1 MDKII
6 RVHGI
11 ENAYLVKGE
20 HCYLVDTMT
29 PFSRKKL
36 YKALQNNSVAPADL
50 SDILITHC
58 HFDHVGNLAGLLENA
73 NPTVVAG
80 IEDAPCIRGEVQPP
94 PPSDLNRLGR
104 LGRKTPWLVERYQKC
119 QPAGVDLTVAEGDR
133 LEELGLEVIALPG
146 HTLGGRGYLDRANRH
161 AFVGDLVSNYF
172 GRLGG
177 PTLSASYSLEEIE
190 ASMRKLAGLDLDYM
204 YPGHGR
210 IIGPGASRMVEKM
223 LRKKFQA
230 AAGSIP

>member
-58 HFDHVGNLAGLLENA
+58 HFDHIGNLADMKSKGA
-73 NPTVVAG
+73 KTVVAG
-80 IEDAPCIRGEVQPP
+80 EADAACIEGKAKPQA
-94 PPSDLNRLGR
+94 PSDLSRLGR
-104 LGRKTPWLVERYQKC
+104 LMQKTPGLVERYQKH
-119 QPAGVDLTVAEGDR
+119 QPIEVDLTVKEGDK
-133 LEELGLEVIALPG
+133 LEGLGLEAIALPG
-146 HTLGGRGYLDRANRH
+146 HTPGGTGYLDQANRL
-161 AFVGDLVSNYF
+161 AFIGDLVSNYF
-172 GRLGG
+172 NRLR
-177 PTLSASYSLEEIE
+177 PPVLASSYSLEEIE

-230 AAGSIP
+230 VAGSIP